1 MRSVPR
7 ARRGIA
13 AELGCHL
20 RPAWRHRCPWRMEK
34 SVMHK
39 SIFSLVI
46 VAPFVSAC
54 GGSIPP
60 PTQRMADAQS
70 AERSARELG
79 ANNVPA
85 ARLSLT
91 LADEQ
96 ISRGKTAMDDGD
108 NARANGLLKR
118 AKADAEL
125 AIAQA
130 REAGAKVSDQAAVE
144 ESATQ
149 KTTNAVQGAV
159 K

>member
-1 MRSVPR
+1 
-7 ARRGIA
+7 
-13 AELGCHL
+13 
-20 RPAWRHRCPWRMEK
+20 
-34 SVMHK
+34 MHK
-39 SIFSLVI
+39 SILLLVI
-46 VAPFVSAC
+46 AVPFVSAC

-108 NARANGLLKR
+108 NERADGLLRR

-130 REAGAKVSDQAAVE
+130 REAGAQVSGQAAVE

-149 KTTNAVQGAV
+149 KTTNTVQGAV

>member
-1 MRSVPR
+1 
-7 ARRGIA
+7 
-13 AELGCHL
+13 
-20 RPAWRHRCPWRMEK
+20 
-34 SVMHK
+34 MHK
-39 SIFSLVI
+39 SILSLVI
-46 VAPFVSAC
+46 VVPFVSAC

-79 ANNVPA
+79 ADNVPE

-91 LADEQ
+91 LAEEQ
-96 ISRGKTAMDDGD
+96 ISRGKTAMDDGNNEQAD
-108 NARANGLLKR
+108 SLLKR

-130 REAGAKVSDQAAVE
+130 REAGAEVSGQAAVE
-144 ESATQ
+144 DSATQ
-149 KTTNAVQGAV
+149 KATNAVQGAV

>member
-1 MRSVPR
+1 
-7 ARRGIA
+7 
-13 AELGCHL
+13 
-20 RPAWRHRCPWRMEK
+20 
-34 SVMHK
+34 MHK

-79 ANNVPA
+79 ANSVPA

-91 LADEQ
+91 LAEEQ
-96 ISRGKTAMDDGD
+96 ISQGKRAMDDGD
-108 NARANGLLKR
+108 NERAEGLLRR

-130 REAGAKVSDQAAVE
+130 REMGAKAGGQAAVE
-144 ESATQ
+144 DSATQ